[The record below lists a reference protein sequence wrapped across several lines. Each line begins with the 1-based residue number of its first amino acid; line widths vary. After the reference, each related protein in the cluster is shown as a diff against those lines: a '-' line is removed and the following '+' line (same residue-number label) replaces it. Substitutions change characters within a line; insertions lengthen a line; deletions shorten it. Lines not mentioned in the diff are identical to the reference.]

1 VKRKRSLS
9 LFITALGVVCLI
21 VLGSARYNSN
31 QLACLQPAIAQ
42 SVRISDA
49 WQQVYQQLPD
59 LPLENQYVSRQTG
72 KVDPE
77 NTLVRR
83 LISYHTYIKGRP
95 PNYRLDWKLT
105 LADYLGA
112 NEWIR
117 EESYPGNDT
126 LRQNPLEG
134 DRTAIERLNRD
145 QRNALV
151 QALTNVFS
159 GNTATA
165 TPTTPSPETQQEL
178 LPQPGGA
185 RLLMP

>member
-1 VKRKRSLS
+1 MKRKRSLI
-9 LFITALGVVCLI
+9 FITAIAVVCL
-21 VLGSARYNSN
+21 VSLGSGRYNAN
-31 QLACLQPAIAQ
+31 QLAFQQPAIAQ
-42 SVRISDA
+42 SVRISDV

-59 LPLENQYVSRQTG
+59 LPLENQYISRQTG
-72 KVDPE
+72 KVAPE
-77 NTLVRR
+77 NTLVWR
-83 LISYHTYIKGRP
+83 LISYHTYVKGRP

-112 NEWIR
+112 NEWIQ

-151 QALTNVFS
+151 QVLVNVFS
-159 GNTATA
+159 GDSDTA
-165 TPTTPSPETQQEL
+165 TPATPSPETQQEL
-178 LPQPGGA
+178 PPQPGGA

>member
-1 VKRKRSLS
+1 MKRKRSLS
-9 LFITALGVVCLI
+9 LLLTALGVMCLV
-21 VLGSARYNSN
+21 VLGSGRHNLTQFAFR
-31 QLACLQPAIAQ
+31 QPPAIAH

-59 LPLENQYVSRQTG
+59 LPLENQYINRQTG
-72 KVDPE
+72 KLDPE

-83 LISYHTYIKGRP
+83 LISYHTFVKGRP

-117 EESYPGNDT
+117 EASYPGHDT

-134 DRTAIERLNRD
+134 DRAAIQRLNRD

-151 QALTNVFS
+151 QALVNVFS
-159 GNTATA
+159 SVSQ
-165 TPTTPSPETQQEL
+165 TTPNTPPEAQQN
-178 LPQPGGA
+178 P
-185 RLLMP
+185 

>member
-1 VKRKRSLS
+1 MFV
-9 LFITALGVVCLI
+9 TAFGVVCLV
-21 VLGSARYNSN
+21 VLGSGQHNST
-31 QLACLQPAIAQ
+31 QFAFLQPPAIAQ

-72 KVDPE
+72 KIDPE

-83 LISYHTYIKGRP
+83 LISYHTYVKGRP

-117 EESYPGNDT
+117 EESYPGSDT
-126 LRQNPLEG
+126 LRQNPFIG

-151 QALTNVFS
+151 QALVNVFS
-159 GNTATA
+159 GVSANPA
-165 TPTTPSPETQQEL
+165 TPTTPSPDTPQGL
-178 LPQPGGA
+178 PPQPGDA
-185 RLLMP
+185 QLLKP

>member
-1 VKRKRSLS
+1 MRRKRSLS
-9 LFITALGVVCLI
+9 LFITAIGVACLVI
-21 VLGSARYNSN
+21 LGSGKHNFL
-31 QLACLQPAIAQ
+31 QLGFLQQPPAIAQ

-59 LPLENQYVSRQTG
+59 LPLENQYVNRQTG

-83 LISYHTYIKGRP
+83 LISYHTYVKGRP

-117 EESYPGNDT
+117 EESYPGHDT

-134 DRTAIERLNRD
+134 DRAAIERLSRN

-151 QALTNVFS
+151 QALVNVFS
-159 GNTATA
+159 GVSKDN
-165 TPTTPSPETQQEL
+165 S
-178 LPQPGGA
+178 
-185 RLLMP
+185 

>member
-1 VKRKRSLS
+1 MRRKRSLS
-9 LFITALGVVCLI
+9 LFITAIGVACLVI
-21 VLGSARYNSN
+21 LGSGKHNFLR
-31 QLACLQPAIAQ
+31 LGFLQQPPAIAQ

-59 LPLENQYVSRQTG
+59 LPLENQYINRQTG

-77 NTLVRR
+77 NTLIRR
-83 LISYHTYIKGRP
+83 LISYHTYVKGRP

-117 EESYPGNDT
+117 EESYPGHDT

-134 DRTAIERLNRD
+134 DRAAIERLSRN

-151 QALTNVFS
+151 QALVNVFS
-159 GNTATA
+159 GVSKDN
-165 TPTTPSPETQQEL
+165 S
-178 LPQPGGA
+178 
-185 RLLMP
+185 